1 MCSLGTNWTF
11 TLNNAHEYSSGHED
25 ASCGQLVLNAGL
37 PADHHGQIPAVPY
50 GIY

>member
-1 MCSLGTNWTF
+1 MCSLGTNWTV

-37 PADHHGQIPAVPY
+37 PADHLGQIPAVPY
-50 GIY
+50 GT